1 MQLGCVPPDF
11 YLHSHEIVLFRV
23 VIELGYILEHL
34 GMGEAL
40 VIDYIRLARHA
51 EVFYRDYRQLLF
63 ADFSQAHALCKDRYA
78 EVLLHKVFYR
88 RDIIDFENNIE
99 VVYRLVVALERR
111 FKQHSRCRSRKTQDE
126 PLAAQLVQRYHR
138 VLCERIVVRHDA
150 NEIVRIYHDGI
161 ERRIRHFSVRYC
173 KIDLKIVEHIIKIFY
188 SICKNSNAY
197 IWIFVAVTG
206 ENLGCKRAFGGVG
219 QTYAQLLYVALGVRY
234 LHVHL
239 LIHRSQNTRIA
250 NRNLPFLRQCQLA
263 FLAIEQLRAEG
274 LFELA
279 YLMADRRL
287 GQRESFS
294 RPCEIFLLRNCYQS
308 FGFIV

>member
-1 MQLGCVPPDF
+1 M
-11 YLHSHEIVLFRV
+11 
-23 VIELGYILEHL
+23 
-34 GMGEAL
+34 
-40 VIDYIRLARHA
+40 
-51 EVFYRDYRQLLF
+51 
-63 ADFSQAHALCKDRYA
+63 
-78 EVLLHKVFYR
+78 
-88 RDIIDFENNIE
+88 
-99 VVYRLVVALERR
+99 
-111 FKQHSRCRSRKTQDE
+111 
-126 PLAAQLVQRYHR
+126 
-138 VLCERIVVRHDA
+138 LCERIVVRHDA

-173 KIDLKIVEHIIKIFY
+173 EIDLKIVEHIIKIFY
-188 SICKNSNAY
+188 RISSYCYAQAGVLGGTLCQRLGGK
-197 IWIFVAVTG
+197 VTF
-206 ENLGCKRAFGGVG
+206 RGVRK
-219 QTYAQLLYVALGVRY
+219 TYAQLLYVALGVRY
-234 LHVHL
+234 FHVHL

-263 FLAIEQLRAEG
+263 FLAIEQLRTEG